1 MAVQTVAELPRLRRR
16 YLDEIVPALVA
27 EFRYLN
33 AMQVPRVEKVVVN
46 IGLGEA
52 ITNARAIDAAI
63 ADLKTIT
70 GQAPIVIRA
79 RKSVAAFKLREGMPI
94 GVKVTLRG
102 RRMYDFLD
110 KLLNVALPRIRDF
123 RGVDPKAFDGHGNY
137 TLGLR
142 EQLVFPEIDYDKID
156 KLRGLEVCIVTTART
171 DDEGRCALSPGS
183 ACLQEERERVA
194 KKSLIAKANRPAQL
208 LHAGAPPLRRVRS
221 PARLHAQVRHVP
233 HLFPPDSPASGRS
246 PASRRARGRR
256 P

>member
-1 MAVQTVAELPRLRRR
+1 MAVAVAELPRLRRR
-16 YLDEIVPALVA
+16 YVDEIVPALVA

-33 AMQVPRVEKVVVN
+33 AMQVPAIEKVVVN
-46 IGLGEA
+46 IGMGEA

-63 ADLKTIT
+63 SDLKQIT

-94 GVKVTLRG
+94 GIKVTLRG

-123 RGVDPKAFDGHGNY
+123 RGVDSKAFDGHGNY

-142 EQLVFPEIDYDKID
+142 EQLVFPEIDYDKVD

-171 DDEGRCALSPGS
+171 DAEGRALLTGLGMPF
-183 ACLQEERERVA
+183 R
-194 KKSLIAKANRPAQL
+194 KN
-208 LHAGAPPLRRVRS
+208 
-221 PARLHAQVRHVP
+221 
-233 HLFPPDSPASGRS
+233 
-246 PASRRARGRR
+246 
-256 P
+256 